1 MNVIIT
7 GEVGI
12 GKSTVCRRIVDMA
25 REDGFI
31 CGGVLTSKD
40 KDNLL
45 VENIET
51 GERELLASGNHE
63 EGAVPVGRYS
73 FNLKGI
79 QFGQRAIQ
87 QSLDVDLLAVDECGP
102 LELRGAGFSDIFDI
116 LHQRGSKINLL
127 VIRKKLL
134 EKFKKRFNLEFNVFE
149 VTRQNRGTCHKK
161 IYTILK
167 TPDQEQFF

>member
-31 CGGVLTSKD
+31 CGGILTL
-40 KDNLL
+40 KDNDDLL
-45 VENIET
+45 VENVGT
-51 GERELLASGNHE
+51 GERAFLASGNHE

-79 QFGQRAIQ
+79 QFGQSALRE
-87 QSLDVDLLAVDECGP
+87 SLDVDLLAVDECGP
-102 LELRGAGFSDIFDI
+102 LEFRGDGFSDIFYI
-116 LHQRGSKINLL
+116 LNHRQSKINLL
-127 VIRKKLL
+127 VIRKKML
-134 EKFKKRFNLEFNVFE
+134 EKFKKRFNLIFNVYE
-149 VTRQNRGTCHKK
+149 VTRQNREICHKK
-161 IYTILK
+161 IYPILK
-167 TPDQEQFF
+167 TPD